1 MGNKTINYKIEIIY
15 DGTDFFGWQLQK
27 NQRTV
32 QGDIES
38 AFIDILKVNSIN
50 VIGSGRT
57 DAGVHANAQTANVF
71 CETKMSPIQ
80 IKKAL
85 NRKLSS
91 DIFIKNCTPVNEEL
105 MQDFL
110 LKKGNIFIILQMII
124 HQ

>member
-38 AFIDILKVNSIN
+38 AFMDILKIDTIN

-57 DAGVHANAQTANVF
+57 DAGVHAMGQIANIF
-71 CETKMSPIQ
+71 CNTKMS
-80 IKKAL
+80 
-85 NRKLSS
+85 N
-91 DIFIKNCTPVNEEL
+91 DIERYFGLILKMHHIIVFI
-105 MQDFL
+105 
-110 LKKGNIFIILQMII
+110 GNLQTFQPNISEI
-124 HQ
+124 GRSR